1 MLDRKRFQDSPKTSP
16 SKPPSFPVPRVDQ
29 IFPVFSQSVLRS
41 PRPSIPTSPTHS
53 FSTSVAPTPTP
64 TRSLTTSGAPT
75 PSIPFSPCPT
85 LSFSTSYAPTPST
98 LMSPDP
104 TTTTT
109 SARIRRFES
118 PTPEPP
124 DTSRTEILDTPTQ
137 EYTVTQSVENITH
150 TLENTP
156 MAEPPLLSGSV
167 GPTDIEKAVSNLTQF
182 HYERMSSLLA
192 RQEEERQRL
201 KLEFEMKQQELIDQ
215 IVKQFPNLKLQLSVP
230 STEPRPETDQTSS
243 IPPHTETELKTTEK
257 SKSPDTKPE
266 PVQKPKGFISPNI
279 ETPSLISQIRKP
291 QVSPDVTPLP
301 VETQKREVV
310 RELHPF
316 HTKKEL
322 HIPPAVYSEK
332 YAQGWTKLSALARG
346 FLVRRLLRTE
356 KVQVLKQTIR
366 ETLEFAIQLHLEGL
380 FRFFHLQHEHE
391 HEREPR
397 RGHNRDY
404 LNTDMHLNTEMY

>member
-16 SKPPSFPVPRVDQ
+16 SKPSSCPVPRVDQ

-41 PRPSIPTSPTHS
+41 PRPSVPTSPSRS
-53 FSTSVAPTPTP
+53 FSASVAPTPTP
-64 TRSLTTSGAPT
+64 SRSLTTSEAPT

-98 LMSPDP
+98 LISPDP
-104 TTTTT
+104 ITTTT
-109 SARIRRFES
+109 SSRTRRFES

-124 DTSRTEILDTPTQ
+124 DTSRTEVLDTPTQ
-137 EYTVTQSVENITH
+137 EYTVTQSVENITQ
-150 TLENTP
+150 TSEYTP

-167 GPTDIEKAVSNLTQF
+167 GPTDIEKAVSNLTQL

-201 KLEFEMKQQELIDQ
+201 KVEFEMKQQELIDQ
-215 IVKQFPNLKLQLSVP
+215 IVKKFPNLKLQLSAP
-230 STEPRPETDQTSS
+230 STEPKPETNQTSS
-243 IPPHTETELKTTEK
+243 MPPHSETGLKTTEK
-257 SKSPDTKPE
+257 SKSPDTEPE
-266 PVQKPKGFISPNI
+266 PVQKPAGLISPNI
-279 ETPSLISQIRKP
+279 ESPSLTSQIRKP
-291 QVSPDVTPLP
+291 QVLSDVTPLP
-301 VETQKREVV
+301 VEAQSEVV

-322 HIPPAVYSEK
+322 HIPPAVFSEK
-332 YAQGWTKLSALARG
+332 YAKGWTQLSALARG

-380 FRFFHLQHEHE
+380 FRFLHLQTEHE
-391 HEREPR
+391 HEREPK